1 MARVAQAL
9 ILGVFGAI
17 LGAELAALEGAWMA
31 LKENLPTQSFDPALR
46 AVMLTNALLFCGLGG
61 LLGLFLP
68 GRWTPK
74 LCGLALGGSIW
85 ILSYHLGVIG
95 TVLGSLVV
103 AALCLWF
110 LRMSPRGRLLT
121 LVADVGII
129 LLIWATPL
137 ESQKFGFF
145 AEILGAEAPIAPG
158 EPLSAQ
164 ELAALPNGRLPNIVF
179 LTIDTLRADHLGSY
193 GYSPPPGDPAQSPV
207 LDQIAAEGARFDAA
221 YAQAP
226 WTRPSV
232 ASLFTGIYPASH
244 DVITQYDR
252 LGTDL
257 PTIGTMLQSRGYRTA
272 CFSANPQ
279 VSPAFGFHRGYHQF
293 WNSYSSLAE
302 TTAVWALRHK
312 VAAIAFDLVP
322 GLLGRVRDA
331 QAGVP
336 GTDAASVNRAIG
348 TWLDREGN
356 EALQEQPLFLY
367 VQYLDPHDPYHA
379 PDTPA
384 GIAPLD
390 EEFLHAPQSLPPYP
404 LKGSTLPPV
413 DGTTL
418 HALKAAYDREIRFVD
433 ARLGEML
440 ADLRARGL
448 YQEGDYLIVTS
459 DHGEE
464 FYDHDQW
471 LHGRSL
477 YQEMVRIPLL
487 IHGPSVP
494 AGKVIAAPVQ
504 LTDMVQTLAGMT
516 GREAGFQTHGR
527 DLFPLMV
534 GKETGDNLL
543 AYSHRPNDDY
553 PIYMLRAGSHKL
565 LQFGDA
571 KEGGEAPLRLAFDLS
586 SDPKELSPLAEA
598 GGEEWERLHELLTQF
613 MEREAEYKRSG
624 STSVNLTGSVKA
636 GLGELGYIDSD
647 APPPPPPG
655 D

>member
-1 MARVAQAL
+1 MPRVAQAL

-17 LGAELAALEGAWMA
+17 LGAELAALEGGWMA
-31 LKENLPTQSFDPALR
+31 LKENLPTRSFDPALR

-61 LLGLFLP
+61 LMGLFLP

-85 ILSYHLGVIG
+85 ILSYHLGILGTIIG
-95 TVLGSLVV
+95 AIVV
-103 AALCLWF
+103 AAWCLWF
-110 LRMSPRGRLLT
+110 LRMSPRARLMASA
-121 LVADVGII
+121 ADIALI
-129 LLIWATPL
+129 LAIWATPL
-137 ESQKFGFF
+137 ESEKFGFF
-145 AEILGAEAPIAPG
+145 AELLGAEAPIAIG

-193 GYSPPPGDPAQSPV
+193 GYAPPAGAPPQSPV
-207 LDQIAAEGARFDAA
+207 LDQIAAEGTRFEAA

-232 ASLFTGIYPASH
+232 ASLFTGLYPASH
-244 DVITQYDR
+244 DVITQYQR
-252 LGTDL
+252 MGADL
-257 PTIGTMLQSRGYRTA
+257 PTISTMLKSRGYRTA

-279 VSPAFGFHRGYHQF
+279 VSPAFGFHRGYDQF

-312 VAAIAFDLVP
+312 VAAIAFDLFP
-322 GLLGRVRDA
+322 SLLGRVREA

-336 GTDAASVNRAIG
+336 GTDAASVNHAIS
-348 TWLDREGN
+348 TWLDREDA
-356 EALQEQPLFLY
+356 EELKEQPLFLY

-384 GIAPLD
+384 HIEHLD
-390 EEFLHAPQSLPPYP
+390 EAFLHAPQSLPPYP
-404 LKGSTLPPV
+404 LKGSSLPPV
-413 DGTTL
+413 DDDTL
-418 HALKAAYDREIRFVD
+418 AKLKAAYDREIRFVD

-440 ADLRARGL
+440 EDLRARGL

-477 YQEMVRIPLL
+477 YEEMVRIPLL
-487 IHGPSVP
+487 IHGPGVP
-494 AGKVIAAPVQ
+494 VGKVIEAPVE
-504 LTDMVQTLAGMT
+504 LTDMVETLAEMT
-516 GREAGFQTHGR
+516 GRESGFPTHGM

-534 GKETGDNLL
+534 GKANGNNEL
-543 AYSHRPNDDY
+543 AYSHRPNEAH

-571 KEGGEAPLRLAFDLS
+571 VEGGEEPLRLAFDLS
-586 SDPKELSPLAEA
+586 TDPDELSPLPDA
-598 GGEEWERLHELLTQF
+598 GGKEWDRLHELLTEV
-613 MEREAEYKRSG
+613 MKREADLKRSG
-624 STSVNLTGSVKA
+624 STSVDLTSGVKSD
-636 GLGELGYIDSD
+636 LSDLGYVDGVV
-647 APPPPPPG
+647 PPPPPS

>member
-31 LKENLPTQSFDPALR
+31 LKENLPTRSFDPALR

-74 LCGLALGGSIW
+74 LCALALGGSIW
-85 ILSYHLGVIG
+85 ILSYHLGILGTIIG
-95 TVLGSLVV
+95 AIVV
-103 AALCLWF
+103 AAWCLWF
-110 LRMSPRGRLLT
+110 LRMGPRGRLVA
-121 LVADVGII
+121 LVADVAVI
-129 LLIWATPL
+129 LAIWATPL
-137 ESQKFGFF
+137 ESEKFGFF
-145 AEILGAEAPIAPG
+145 AEWLGAEAPIALG
-158 EPLSAQ
+158 EPLSDQ

-193 GYSPPPGDPAQSPV
+193 GYAPPAGAPPQSPV
-207 LDQIAAEGARFDAA
+207 LDQIAAEGTRFEAA

-232 ASLFTGIYPASH
+232 ASLFTGLYPASH
-244 DVITQYDR
+244 DVITQYQR
-252 LGTDL
+252 MGADL
-257 PTIGTMLQSRGYRTA
+257 PTISTMLKSRGYRTA

-279 VSPAFGFHRGYHQF
+279 VSPAFGFHRGYDQF

-322 GLLGRVRDA
+322 GLLGRVREA

-336 GTDAASVNRAIG
+336 GTDAASVNQAIS
-348 TWLDREGN
+348 TWLDREDAA
-356 EALQEQPLFLY
+356 ELKEQPLFLY

-384 GIAPLD
+384 DVEHLD
-390 EEFLHAPQSLPPYP
+390 ESFLHAPQSLPPHP

-413 DGTTL
+413 DDATL
-418 HALKAAYDREIRFVD
+418 AALKAAYDREIRFVD

-440 ADLRARGL
+440 EDLRARGL

-477 YQEMVRIPLL
+477 YEEMVRIPLL

-494 AGKVIAAPVQ
+494 VGKVIEAPVE
-504 LTDMVQTLAGMT
+504 LTDMVETLAGMT
-516 GREAGFQTHGR
+516 GRESGFPTHGM

-534 GKETGDNLL
+534 GRDSGSNEL
-543 AYSHRPNDDY
+543 AYSHRPNEAH

-565 LQFGDA
+565 LQFGNA
-571 KEGGEAPLRLAFDLS
+571 IEGGEEPLRLAFDLS
-586 SDPKELSPLAEA
+586 TDPDELSPLPEA
-598 GGEEWERLHELLTQF
+598 GGQEWERLHELLTQF
-613 MEREAEYKRSG
+613 MDGEAEYMRSG
-624 STSVNLTGSVKA
+624 SSTVNLTGSVKE
-636 GLGELGYIDSD
+636 GLGALGYIDGET
-647 APPPPPPG
+647 PPPPLG